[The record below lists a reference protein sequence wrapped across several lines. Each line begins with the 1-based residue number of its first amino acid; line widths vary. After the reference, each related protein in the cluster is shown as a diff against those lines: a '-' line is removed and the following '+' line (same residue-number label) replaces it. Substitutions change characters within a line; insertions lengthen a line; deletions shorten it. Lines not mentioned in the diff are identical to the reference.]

1 MSIHQFEVQKISGET
16 ESLGVHQGEVL
27 LIVNTA
33 TKCGLAGQFD
43 GLELL
48 YQTYRQRGF
57 KVLGFPSNQFA
68 NQEPGDDEQVEKTC
82 KLNFGVTFPLYAKI
96 DVNGANEAPLYTYL
110 KAQKKGFLKADIK
123 WNFTKFLID
132 QEGRV
137 VKRFSP
143 TTKPE
148 KIEKYIEALL
158 DKPTS

>member
-1 MSIHQFEVQKISGET
+1 MSVHQFDVHKINGELESLSIHQGS
-16 ESLGVHQGEVL
+16 VL

-48 YQTYRQRGF
+48 YQTYAQRGF
-57 KVLGFPSNQFA
+57 KVLGVPSNQFKD
-68 NQEPGDDEQVEKTC
+68 QEPGENEQVEKTC
-82 KLNFGVTFPLYAKI
+82 KLNFGVTFPLYAKVE
-96 DVNGANEAPLYTYL
+96 VNGPNEAPLYTYL
-110 KAQKKGFLKADIK
+110 KQEKRGFLKPDIK

-132 QEGRV
+132 QQGRV
-137 VKRFSP
+137 VRRFSP

-158 DKPTS
+158 DQQD